1 MILRLDQMELA
12 EPDSLKD
19 NPFAKQLMEETRL
32 SASKIE
38 AFKGIYTSYSLSS
51 SSDCL
56 KMEPFLL
63 SPSDHQVR
71 VGGSALMERL
81 NGDSGSCPIL
91 RISIAC

>member
-38 AFKGIYTSYSLSS
+38 AFKGIYTSYSLF
-51 SSDCL
+51 
-56 KMEPFLL
+56 FLL
-63 SPSDHQVR
+63 GLPQD
-71 VGGSALMERL
+71 GTLPTLPLG
-81 NGDSGSCPIL
+81 
-91 RISIAC
+91 